1 MSIFLSIIKKESL
14 HLVRDPRTVLIV
26 LCMPII
32 LLLLFGFA
40 ISTEVNNV
48 DVGIVTDSHSQEVR
62 DIVSRIGSSPYFTL
76 RGMMSQ
82 PEIEPALRD
91 GVVDAVLVLRE
102 SSGKVDHQVVADA
115 SNPNNA
121 QIYASYLEGVMSR
134 NVPDPALTTT
144 LYNPQLKS
152 SYNFVPGIM
161 GMIFILIC
169 AMMTSVSIVRE
180 KESGTMNLLLVSP
193 IKPRTIILGK
203 LIPYFVLSL
212 MILAL
217 MLAFSYTLLGIPF
230 SVTALN
236 TVWVSVLYIRMS
248 LAIGLLISTV
258 AKTQFNA
265 LVISGVLCIYPV
277 TMLSGMLFPV
287 ENMPVALQW
296 FSCTVPAR
304 WYIDAM
310 RTLMIQQLD
319 IMYVIDDIAILASI
333 TVLVITAAILQ
344 FSRNK

>member
-169 AMMTSVSIVRE
+169 AMMTSVSIVR
-180 KESGTMNLLLVSP
+180 
-193 IKPRTIILGK
+193 
-203 LIPYFVLSL
+203 
-212 MILAL
+212 
-217 MLAFSYTLLGIPF
+217 
-230 SVTALN
+230 
-236 TVWVSVLYIRMS
+236 
-248 LAIGLLISTV
+248 
-258 AKTQFNA
+258 
-265 LVISGVLCIYPV
+265 
-277 TMLSGMLFPV
+277 
-287 ENMPVALQW
+287 
-296 FSCTVPAR
+296 
-304 WYIDAM
+304 
-310 RTLMIQQLD
+310 
-319 IMYVIDDIAILASI
+319 
-333 TVLVITAAILQ
+333 
-344 FSRNK
+344 

>member
-26 LCMPII
+26 LCMPVI

-40 ISTEVNNV
+40 ISTEVNNM
-48 DVGIVTDSHSQEVR
+48 DVGIVTDSHTQEVR
-62 DIVSRIGSSPYFTL
+62 DIISRISCNPYFTL
-76 RGMMSQ
+76 KGMMTQ
-82 PEIEPALRD
+82 QEIEPALRD

-102 SSGKVDHQVVADA
+102 SSGQLEHQVVADA

-121 QIYASYLEGVMSR
+121 QIYASYLEGAMSG
-134 NVPDPALTTT
+134 NAQEPAVVTT

-203 LIPYFVLSL
+203 LIPYFILSL
-212 MILAL
+212 LILAL

-236 TVWVSVLYIRMS
+236 TVWVSVLYIVMS

-258 AKTQFNA
+258 SKTQFTA
-265 LVISGVLCIYPV
+265 LVISGVLCIFPV

-287 ENMPVALQW
+287 SNMPVVLQW
-296 FSCTVPAR
+296 ISCAVPAR

-319 IMYVIDDIAILASI
+319 IMYVIDDVVILAAI
-333 TVLVITAAILQ
+333 TVFVIVAAILR